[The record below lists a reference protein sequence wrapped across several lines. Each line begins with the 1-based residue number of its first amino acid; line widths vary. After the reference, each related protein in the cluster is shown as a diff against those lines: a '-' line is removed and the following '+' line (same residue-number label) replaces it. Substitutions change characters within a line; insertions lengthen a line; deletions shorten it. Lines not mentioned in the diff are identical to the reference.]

1 MNQSLREDDKVK
13 EVMHWPIYISYHYQF
28 KVKEYNK
35 HTTTRRK
42 TIDLN
47 YTKKLGFADS
57 SYCIYGW
64 CYRGYNI
71 TPIHAREHHN

>member
-13 EVMHWPIYISYHYQF
+13 EVMHWPI
-28 KVKEYNK
+28 VKEYNK

-47 YTKKLGFADS
+47 FTKKLGFADS

-71 TPIHAREHHN
+71 TPIHAIHALEHHN